1 MRKYDLNNSGS
12 ISADELQVVL
22 SKMYRHFTR
31 EELEDLIRRFDK
43 NRDGLIQIDEFTDL
57 LDLN

>member
-1 MRKYDLNNSGS
+1 
-12 ISADELQVVL
+12 
-22 SKMYRHFTR
+22 MYRHFTR